1 MNLRLEIR
9 ILAGL
14 LVLLGLFQLAPIAA
28 ALYFDEPFWPFLSVG
43 LGGVLFGLPLAWYAK
58 PEDRRIR
65 ARDGFLVVSL
75 AWILASLY
83 GALPYIISGALG
95 PVDAIF
101 ESVAGFSTTGST
113 VITAIEDQTHSLLL
127 WRSLTQWLGGMG
139 IIVFTIAIL
148 PLLGIGGM
156 QLFKAE
162 VPGPVADKVSPRVA
176 ATARRLWLIYVGF
189 TGAEWLALRLAGM
202 TGFDALCHSFTTL
215 SSGGFST
222 KNASIGAF
230 QSPLIE
236 WIVLFFM
243 LMAGINF
250 VLHYRLLTGRLRSV
264 WEDAELRY
272 FLTVIAAAS
281 AIFLFVVPRVPGME
295 GTIGVREALFNTLT
309 ILTTTGYGTSN
320 FEVWP
325 SLAQMVILHLMIL
338 GGMSGSTGGGV
349 KSLRALLGFRALRV
363 SFARLIH
370 PHVVR
375 PVKYGGKSVDD
386 KVIGAIWSFFTAYV
400 LIGTFCAAVVAF
412 AGYDLVTSI
421 SASLTALGNV
431 GPGLGDI
438 GPTDNFAHFPSYVKF
453 TLCFGMIAGR
463 LEIFTLLVLFQP
475 EFWRR

>member
-9 ILAGL
+9 ILSGL
-14 LVLLGLFQLAPIAA
+14 LALLGLFQLVPIAA
-28 ALYFDEPFWPFLSVG
+28 AIYFHEPFWPFLSVG
-43 LGGVLFGLPLAWYAK
+43 LGGILVGLPVAWFCK
-58 PEDRRIR
+58 TEDRRIR
-65 ARDGFLVVSL
+65 PRDGFLVVSL

-83 GALPYIISGALG
+83 GALPYLTTGALG

-101 ESVAGFSTTGST
+101 ESVSGFSTTGST
-113 VITAIEDQTHSLLL
+113 VFTAIEDQTHALLL

-139 IIVFTIAIL
+139 IILFTIAIL

-189 TGAEWLALRLAGM
+189 TAAEWLALRLAGM
-202 TGFDALCHSFTTL
+202 SGFDALCHSFTTAA
-215 SSGGFST
+215 SGGFST
-222 KNASIGAF
+222 KSASIGAF
-230 QSPLIE
+230 ESSLIE
-236 WIVLFFM
+236 WIVIFFM

-250 VLHYRLLTGRLRSV
+250 VLHYRLLTGRIRSV

-272 FLTVIAAAS
+272 FLAVIGVVA
-281 AIFLFVVPRVPGME
+281 FLFMFVVPRVPGMDAS
-295 GTIGVREALFNTLT
+295 IGLRESLFTTLT
-309 ILTTTGYGTSN
+309 ILTTTGYTTTN
-320 FEVWP
+320 FEAWP
-325 SLAQMVILHLMIL
+325 SLAQMIILHLMIL
-338 GGMSGSTGGGV
+338 GGMSGSTSGGV
-349 KSLRALLGFRALRV
+349 KSLRALLGFRALRA

-375 PVKYGGKSVDD
+375 PVKYGGKPVDD
-386 KVIGAIWSFFTAYV
+386 NVIGAIWSFFTAYV
-400 LIGTFCAAVVAF
+400 FIGTFCAAVVAF

-421 SASLTALGNV
+421 SASLSALSNI

-438 GPTDNFAHFPSYVKF
+438 GPTDNFAHFPGYVKF